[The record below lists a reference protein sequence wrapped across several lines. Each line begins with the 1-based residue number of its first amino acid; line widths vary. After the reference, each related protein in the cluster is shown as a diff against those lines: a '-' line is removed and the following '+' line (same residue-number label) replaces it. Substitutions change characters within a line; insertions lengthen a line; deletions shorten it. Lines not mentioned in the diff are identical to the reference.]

1 MMKVKNVN
9 VGRGGSLLGFTLVEL
24 LVVIAIIGI
33 LIALL
38 LPAVQAAREAAR
50 RMQCTNNLKQI
61 ALAAHTFHDAH
72 NELPAGSF
80 QTKIWD
86 LYKGSHPT
94 ATFDY
99 FQGFNNAMCWVGYS
113 VMICPFIEQTALYD
127 MYIEQVQ
134 NARAPGGGSEWWD
147 ATPQMNSETVQK
159 TQIPGFSCPSDGNAK
174 GGSAAGSPASY
185 ETLGRISYVGC
196 HGDVPYRQED
206 DKARGIFVKRPL
218 GLSAMSDGT
227 SNTLFFSEIA
237 VAADASG
244 KRIKGGLGHTDGS
257 QYAQPSG
264 CWNLRGANGMFR
276 DDQDITTGFAEI
288 HKAQGRMWMSGN
300 FLNTFHTVL
309 APNSPSCALD
319 PELNWGIISS
329 AASYHTGGVNAARGD
344 GSVTFVSETIDT
356 GQMGTAAGDGYS
368 GPSLY
373 GVWGAMGSRNGG
385 ESKGL

>member
-1 MMKVKNVN
+1 MKMKNVK
-9 VGRGGSLLGFTLVEL
+9 VEGEGRLLGFTLVEL

-134 NARAPGGGSEWWD
+134 NAGAPNGGNEWWD
-147 ATPQMNSETVQK
+147 ASPQMNTGTVQK

-174 GGSAAGSPASY
+174 SGAPAGSPASY
-185 ETLGRISYVGC
+185 ENFGRISYVGC
-196 HGDVPYRQED
+196 HGDVPYRQAD
-206 DKARGIFVKRPL
+206 DRARGIFVKRPL

-237 VAADASG
+237 VAGDASG
-244 KRIKGGLGHTDGS
+244 RRIKGGLGHTDGS
-257 QYAQPSG
+257 QYAQPSD
-264 CWNLRGANGMFR
+264 CWNLRGVSGSFR
-276 DDQDITTGFAEI
+276 DDITTGFTEI
-288 HKAQGRMWMSGN
+288 HQAQGRMWMSGYN
-300 FLNTFHTVL
+300 MNTFHTVL
-309 APNSPSCALD
+309 PPNAPSCAMNADLS
-319 PELNWGIISS
+319 WGILSS

-344 GSVTFVSETIDT
+344 GSVMFVSETIDT
-356 GQMGTAAGDGYS
+356 DQTTRAAGDGYS